1 MEKAK
6 KILLAKKIA
15 KYALFL
21 VSMIVLNSASLNSN
35 LQPFGF
41 AMFFALIWCNQNI
54 ILISIIYLLSNLV
67 LGITEVNLICCA
79 CTILMFLFFYFLHY
93 KLRKPLNIWLILVYA
108 FLSQIAYMYFNIDSV
123 DGLFYCVAYIAVGLI
138 FLLATLISF
147 QAVLQKKF
155 KNFTIEEYVCTFL
168 FFAIFSLGL
177 SSFEIFNISILQ
189 IVAIF
194 VMLFLRRISKTS
206 MLLCAISMGLGASL
220 NSFYTG
226 YLIIFCSY
234 AMIIW
239 IFSDKNP
246 IFMILGLLFIDLF
259 IGLYLQ
265 VLPIYYY
272 QSLLAV
278 LLPCIVFLLIPKKYI
293 NYFTSFIASG
303 PKTNLVEN
311 VVNVASK
318 KMNRRLLEVSEIFDE
333 LQSLFKSMGKGS
345 LNEDE
350 IVDTIAQEIIQKTC
364 QDCKDKNRCLRLNNK
379 ETMKALKNL
388 VFLGLKKGKLTLMDV
403 EDNFSKNC
411 IKLNSMIPYLNELI
425 AEYKKYENNISKAD
439 TSRNIVAR
447 SLGGVSAVLQDLAF
461 TVTGDIKL
469 DSQNEKDLQ
478 EELAYEGI
486 LCREILIYEKEYDT
500 SIALLINNNNLYK
513 NKITKIVSKVM
524 NMQMNI
530 VSVSSSETANF
541 SNVLLKVKPKF
552 DIVYG
557 LANKTKAGSES
568 SGDTYTFNRLD
579 NDIFLFALC
588 DGMGSGNSAKKA
600 SELSIGIIENLYKA
614 GFKSETVI
622 DCANNFLTMAS
633 SDVFTALDVGVLDLK
648 NGILDTIKIGG
659 ALGFIKHQDNTEII
673 DAGALPLGIL
683 EELRPS
689 ISKTVVSHGDNII
702 LMTDG
707 VLDAFENEEILRNFI
722 NNIEIKNPQTMADK
736 ILNEAIHLNNQSPND
751 DMTVFVVR
759 VLEKKD

>member
-67 LGITEVNLICCA
+67 LEITEVNLICCA

-123 DGLFYCVAYIAVGLI
+123 DGLFYCVAYLAVGLI

-177 SSFEIFNISILQ
+177 SYFEIFNISILQ

-194 VMLFLRRISKTS
+194 VMLFLRKISKTS

-293 NYFTSFIASG
+293 NYFSSFIASG

-333 LQSLFKSMGKGS
+333 LQSLFKSMGK
-345 LNEDE
+345 
-350 IVDTIAQEIIQKTC
+350 A
-364 QDCKDKNRCLRLNNK
+364 
-379 ETMKALKNL
+379 MKSLKNL

-707 VLDAFENEEILRNFI
+707 VLDAFENEEVLRNFI

-751 DMTVFVVR
+751 DMTVFIVR